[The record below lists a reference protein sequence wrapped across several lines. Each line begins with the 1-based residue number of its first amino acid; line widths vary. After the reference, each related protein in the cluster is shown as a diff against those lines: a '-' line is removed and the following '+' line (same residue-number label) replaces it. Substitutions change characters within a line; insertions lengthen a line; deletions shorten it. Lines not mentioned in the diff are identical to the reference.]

1 MTTSIVFLL
10 GAGFSSPFGV
20 PTMYP
25 FLESFRETAKRK
37 YPQLCGTLDQHFQRL
52 DEESDLEALLSSL
65 GKAERLLDAVP
76 PDCSPPKEY
85 EEWHKQS
92 IYLKSNLISYIIER
106 CERFDA
112 NLAVTVLVPAMRRL
126 CTSPTVADIHLFTT
140 NYDRI
145 IEYICEAAEIDYADG
160 FGSTDRELVAPWN
173 RRYEEKKVRIYK
185 LHGSVTY
192 YVDQKKGSPQ
202 TFLRL
207 DRGYPL
213 PGPDFRLSREGK
225 ELEPLMVLPTLEK
238 DALGD
243 PYAHLNQLFT
253 ETMAR
258 THLVVAVGTSLR
270 DNHLV
275 SAMNYNVDR
284 VVVLIVDTDPTHAM
298 DRIPNVTTVP
308 LRADSRAFFERSIER
323 LISATQGINHERSR
337 DEVQRVVEEFASNE
351 VDALSRVASL
361 TDSQQ
366 EALNCIVESNS
377 EKELL
382 GALQKVRGITEE
394 KVIEAVGARTALECP
409 AEIRKAAT
417 SCLGLCASTSGIN
430 ILSRVAREDSASDVR
445 LEAYLALRAL
455 GTRSSLDALA
465 SARERWPQ
473 DAYFSN

>member
-1 MTTSIVFLL
+1 MTTSIFFLL
-10 GAGFSSPFGV
+10 GAGFSAPFGI

-37 YPQLCGTLDQHFQRL
+37 YPQLWCTLEQHFQRL

-65 GKAERLLDAVP
+65 GRAERLMDAVP
-76 PDCSPPKEY
+76 PGCAPPKEY
-85 EEWHKQS
+85 KEWQEQS
-92 IYLKSNLISYIIER
+92 RYLKSHLISYIIER

-112 NLAVTVLVPAMRRL
+112 NLAVEVLAPPMRKL
-126 CTSPTVADIHLFTT
+126 CASSKVADVHLFTT

-145 IEYICEAAEIDYADG
+145 IEYICEAAGIDYADG
-160 FGSTDRELVAPWN
+160 FGSNDRELVAPWN
-173 RRYEEKKVRIYK
+173 RRFEEKKVRIYK
-185 LHGSVTY
+185 MHGSVTY

-243 PYAHLNQLFT
+243 PYAHLHQVFT

-284 VVVLIVDTDPTHAM
+284 VVVLLVDTDPTHAR

-308 LRADSRAFFERSIER
+308 LRADSRAFFQRSVAR
-323 LISATQGINHERSR
+323 LVAAIQELNSETSR
-337 DEVQRVVEEFASNE
+337 DEVRRVMEEFATNE

-366 EALNCIVESNS
+366 EALNCIVESDS
-377 EKELL
+377 EKEIL
-382 GALQKVRGITEE
+382 GALQKLRGIAEE
-394 KVIEAVGARTALECP
+394 RVIDAIGARTA
-409 AEIRKAAT
+409 AEFPVEVRKAAT
-417 SCLGLCASTSGIN
+417 ACLGLSGAASGIET
-430 ILSRVAREDSASDVR
+430 LSRVAQRDRASDVR
-445 LEAYLALRAL
+445 LEAYLALKAL
-455 GTRSSLDALA
+455 GKKDSLDALA
-465 SARERWPQ
+465 SARERWPR